1 MDILQLRKAYH
12 QRICDKIIRIKR
24 DKKKNAVYHNF
35 ADCGNQSSVKIAKG
49 ITEALNYQP
58 NIESISEQTAGG
70 DFEKA
75 TCEFLKS
82 SFDLLKH
89 LRPGNWQYSTTQTAI
104 STFSQYEHLAYLEK
118 IISLDRKLA
127 ASLGGDYMV
136 KPDIIIARYPVE
148 YKDINDKSVVIT
160 QSDSIACLTPFI
172 QENNKDKLILHASIS
187 CKWTIRSD
195 RSQNTR
201 TEALNLIR
209 NRKGNLPH
217 IVAVT
222 AEPLPSRI
230 ASLALGT
237 GDIDCVYHFALN
249 ELIKTITDMHNQD
262 LLEPLM
268 SMVDGKRLR
277 DISDLP
283 FDLAV

>member
-160 QSDSIACLTPFI
+160 QSVV
-172 QENNKDKLILHASIS
+172 
-187 CKWTIRSD
+187 
-195 RSQNTR
+195 SQVN
-201 TEALNLIR
+201 
-209 NRKGNLPH
+209 
-217 IVAVT
+217 
-222 AEPLPSRI
+222 
-230 ASLALGT
+230 
-237 GDIDCVYHFALN
+237 
-249 ELIKTITDMHNQD
+249 
-262 LLEPLM
+262 
-268 SMVDGKRLR
+268 
-277 DISDLP
+277 
-283 FDLAV
+283 